1 MGETSKRR
9 LRRKS
14 MLSKRPRNLLRTI
27 FLVGSMVFLVGP
39 LPSSANVIQP
49 LTFLPPDPDN
59 LDVFVRD
66 REAAV
71 RLGKALFWDEQVGS
85 DGRVACATC
94 HHQAGADSRI
104 TNRVA
109 PRHDGFQVSS
119 GHGATLTVSDFPY
132 FSNDVVG
139 SGGVAVAIFN
149 DVLMESEQDDC
160 VESVPAH
167 GFRQVTERDAQPS
180 VNANFN
186 EEQFWDGRAGPRF
199 NGVDG
204 SGDLSRLVIEV
215 VGDETRPVSLAGAL
229 ELNFASAASQ
239 AVGPPNSD
247 VEMACGGRTFPK
259 LGAKMLSLRPL
270 ALQMVHP
277 QDSHLGGLALV
288 GGGLESTYPTMIR
301 AAFHPRWWDS
311 DRIIEF
317 DSAGN
322 PEVEEAGAPSSTDE
336 FTVMEAN
343 FSLFWGLAIQL
354 YEAELV
360 SNQTPFDFD
369 QLSRSASRGLDVF
382 DGDARCDHCH
392 DTALFTTAIYGG
404 PSVGRFANTAVRPAV
419 EDQGSGGGR
428 FKTSGLRN
436 VELTGP
442 YFHNGSHLTLRDVV
456 DFYDRG
462 GDFHNGITDS
472 SIRPLG
478 LSERDKDD
486 LVQFM
491 LELTDDRVRCES
503 APFDHPSLAP
513 PDGESKPAVGRLGR
527 DAGDCLEPVLAGGD
541 ELFHF
546 KKSEDMEAAVP
557 EPSFGFAVVIGAMCV
572 ASASRS
578 RPRSLR

>member
-1 MGETSKRR
+1 MLTKR
-9 LRRKS
+9 S
-14 MLSKRPRNLLRTI
+14 RNLLRTI
-27 FLVGSMVFLVGP
+27 GLIGSMVLLVAP

-49 LTFLPPDPDN
+49 LTFLPPDPEN

-66 REAAV
+66 REAAI

-109 PRHDGFQVSS
+109 PREDGFQVSS

-132 FSNDVVG
+132 FSDDVVG

-180 VNANFN
+180 VNAIFN
-186 EEQFWDGRAGPRF
+186 EQQFWDGRAGPRF

-215 VGDETRPVSLAGAL
+215 VGDETRPVSLAGGL

-288 GGGLESTYPTMIR
+288 GGGLDSTYPTMIR
-301 AAFHPRWWDS
+301 AAFQPRWWDS

-322 PEVEEAGAPSSTDE
+322 PGIGEAGAPSSTDE

-360 SNQTPFDFD
+360 SNQTPFDLD

-404 PSVGRFANTAVRPAV
+404 PSVGRFTNTAVRPAV
-419 EDQGSGGGR
+419 EDRGSGGGR

-462 GDFHNGITDS
+462 GDFHNEITDS

-513 PDGESKPAVGRLGR
+513 PDGGSKPAVGRLGR
-527 DAGDCLEPVLAGGD
+527 DAGDCLEPVLADGD
-541 ELFHF
+541 DLFHF
-546 KKSEDMEAAVP
+546 KRSEDMEAVP
-557 EPSFGFAVVIGAMCV
+557 EPSFGFAVVIGAICV
-572 ASASRS
+572 ASASRI
-578 RPRSLR
+578 RPDSLR